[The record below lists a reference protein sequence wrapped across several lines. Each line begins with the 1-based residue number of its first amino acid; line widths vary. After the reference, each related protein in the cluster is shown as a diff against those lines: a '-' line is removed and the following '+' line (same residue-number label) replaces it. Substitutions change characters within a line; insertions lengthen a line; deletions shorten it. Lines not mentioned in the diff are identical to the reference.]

1 MFFDINNK
9 IQLKQLQHDL
19 NQYYG
24 TTNNYVYDIL
34 LRDGNSDKIYRN
46 IKENVRTLI
55 IYYKLQTMSS
65 HYNVTVDIDFNV
77 ITDMKKLFTLL
88 VKQIDHSIVQKEEQ
102 LKLYQYRIYHDTHF
116 S

>member
-9 IQLKQLQHDL
+9 IQLKQLQYEL

-34 LRDGNSDKIYRN
+34 LRDGNSDKVYRN
-46 IKENVRTLI
+46 IKENIRTMI
-55 IYYKLQTMSS
+55 IYYGLHTTNIQ
-65 HYNVTVDIDFNV
+65 YNITVDIDFNV

-88 VKQIDHSIVQKEEQ
+88 VKQIDHSIVQKEEK
-102 LKLYQYRIYHDTHF
+102 LKLYQYKIYHDNYF
-116 S
+116 N